1 MNEQPSLPLKTHADI
16 LREFRAMGVTPTAQ
30 RLKIA
35 AAIFSRPQHFSADDL
50 LGQANS
56 EGRKV
61 SKATVYNTLDLFVR
75 KGLVR
80 QLIVDPTRVFYDSTT
95 HAHYHFFDQE
105 TQQLIDVNQDEV
117 AVTLP
122 TSLPEGME
130 IADVDVIIH
139 LRRSNG
145 TH

>member
-1 MNEQPSLPLKTHADI
+1 MNEQPSPPLKTHAEI

-35 AAIFSRPQHFSADDL
+35 AAIFARPQHFSADDL
-50 LGQANS
+50 LSQANC

-95 HAHYHFFDQE
+95 HPHYHFFDQE
-105 TQQLIDVNQDEV
+105 TQQLIDVDEGDV
-117 AVTLP
+117 EVTLP
-122 TSLPEGME
+122 TNLPEGMA
-130 IADVDVIIH
+130 IAGVDVIIH
-139 LRRSNG
+139 LRHSG
-145 TH
+145 KVH